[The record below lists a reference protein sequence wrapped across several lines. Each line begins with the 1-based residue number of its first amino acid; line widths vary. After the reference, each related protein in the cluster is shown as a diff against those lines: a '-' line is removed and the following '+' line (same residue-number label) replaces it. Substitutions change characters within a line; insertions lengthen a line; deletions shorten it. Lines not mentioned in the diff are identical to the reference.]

1 VALILLGGYLLVTR
15 SGLFVGRS
23 QAETATT
30 DAPVQQS
37 EEQK

>member
-1 VALILLGGYLLVTR
+1 LGGYLLVTR
-15 SGLFVGRS
+15 SGLFGGRS
-23 QAETATT
+23 QAETAIT